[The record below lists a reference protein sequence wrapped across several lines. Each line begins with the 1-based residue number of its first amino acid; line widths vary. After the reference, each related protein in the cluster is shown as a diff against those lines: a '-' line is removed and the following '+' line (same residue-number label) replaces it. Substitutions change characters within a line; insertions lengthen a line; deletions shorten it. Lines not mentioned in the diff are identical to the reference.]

1 MSDPSSPAN
10 GATRARA
17 STVRRPAATRASN
30 GGASRT
36 RASTTRAST
45 PRSSA
50 PPGSSARRTT
60 GEAPATQTR
69 VAGPPRRARTARPA
83 SPTEKRVAP
92 ASVPSTRVHVRSQSI
107 PAEAPTVRL
116 PVVGWTLPI
125 PPGDELPWIVG
136 LAAMAALS
144 FIDWPVAIVVAV
156 GHSIAVRSHNADI
169 RELAEGI
176 EAGI

>member
-17 STVRRPAATRASN
+17 STVGRPAATRASN
-30 GGASRT
+30 GGAS
-36 RASTTRAST
+36 TTRAST
-45 PRSSA
+45 PRSS
-50 PPGSSARRTT
+50 PRRGSSARRST
-60 GEAPATQTR
+60 GEAPATTQTG
-69 VAGPPRRARTARPA
+69 VTGPPRRARTARPA
-83 SPTEKRVAP
+83 SPPEERVAP
-92 ASVPSTRVHVRSQSI
+92 APVPSATRVHVRSQSI